1 VAEDTKQPEGKMKR
15 TISVMAAASLLGIF
29 FLSHCGLTRGNYL
42 LLDNKGD
49 IALLSFSLDRTIN
62 ADGDSS
68 IDQGAGILN
77 SQEDKATYWDEHQK
91 AVDAMYQQF
100 KVRISAA
107 LLGTPLHDIKNLETD
122 QRYLDLTAPKTIKF
136 MGISAINGW
145 NMLSAAGT
153 RYVSSYD
160 NAVLDS
166 LCDVLGVQLILTVES
181 KAFYRVLDS
190 MHLIMAGPVVAERI
204 PLGRIVLSAELFL
217 HEKGRGMVWSR
228 TYSNLIPAS
237 PVDLHENREMKTEDY
252 SAQLTGALEGIYSEI
267 TADANRGR
275 AYAAQQK

>member
-1 VAEDTKQPEGKMKR
+1 MKR
-15 TISVMAAASLLGIF
+15 IVSIIAAVSLLGIS
-29 FLSHCGLTRGNYL
+29 FLSNCGLTRGNYL

-49 IALLSFSLDRTIN
+49 VALLSFSLDRTIN
-62 ADGDSS
+62 AEGDSS

-77 SQEDKATYWDEHQK
+77 SQEERSTYWDEHQK

-100 KVRISAA
+100 KERISAA
-107 LLGTPLHDIKNLETD
+107 LLGAPLYDIKKMETN

-145 NMLSAAGT
+145 NKLSAAGT

-166 LCDVLGVQLILTVES
+166 LCDLLGVQLILTVES
-181 KAFYRVLDS
+181 KAFYRALDS
-190 MHLIMAGPVVAERI
+190 MHTIMAGPVVAERI
-204 PLGRIVLSAELFL
+204 PLGRIVLSSEVFL

-228 TYSNLIPAS
+228 TYSYLSPAT
-237 PVDLHENREMKTEDY
+237 PVDLHENRVMKTEDY
-252 SAQLTGALEGIYSEI
+252 TGQLTGALEGIYSEI